1 MKTSLII
8 EDSVYDRARQLALK
22 TGKNISEV
30 ISMWARIGMEASTNK
45 KTTKNPV
52 LQTVDLGS
60 TVNIDLSSRRDWMD
74 TLDY

>member
-8 EDSVYDRARQLALK
+8 EDSIYDRAKLLALK

-30 ISMWARIGMEASTNK
+30 ISMWARIGMEVSANK
-45 KTTKNPV
+45 KPSKNPV
-52 LQTVDLGS
+52 LQTVDLGN

-74 TLDY
+74 TLD